1 MKDRPLRPE
10 TFLGSAL
17 SSPSLLTDRA
27 MHDLGGLEG
36 FLSGTAASPETQR
49 NKVSPNKLDKMRIRA
64 TMAKHKLKRASCY
77 RVYSLW

>member
-1 MKDRPLRPE
+1 MKDTPLRPE

-17 SSPSLLTDRA
+17 SSLSLLTDRA

-49 NKVSPNKLDKMRIRA
+49 KQGFTK
-64 TMAKHKLKRASCY
+64 
-77 RVYSLW
+77 